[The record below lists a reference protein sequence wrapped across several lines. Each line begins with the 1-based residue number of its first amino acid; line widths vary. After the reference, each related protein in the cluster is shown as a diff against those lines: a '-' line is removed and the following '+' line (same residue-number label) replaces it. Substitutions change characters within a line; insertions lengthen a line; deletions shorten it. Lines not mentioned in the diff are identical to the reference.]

1 MNNNIIYLFYCV
13 MLAYTIVL
21 IVMTNRCAKVKYC
34 NSSFD
39 KNKDGGPGHYGAKL
53 YEPLYKV
60 IRVEKCLSKNS
71 HNEIAKYTLS
81 NIYLENQG
89 SVEIQELILYA
100 EMGKYTVGDIL
111 RFKKDTYCDLKKTKN
126 D

>member
-1 MNNNIIYLFYCV
+1 MNNILYLFFFVIC
-13 MLAYTIVL
+13 AYTILL
-21 IVMTNRCAKVKYC
+21 ITIANSYAKAKYC

-39 KNKDGGPGHYGAKL
+39 KNKDGGVPYGPKL

-60 IRVEKCLSKNS
+60 IRVEKCLCKNTY
-71 HNEIAKYTLS
+71 NEIAKYTLN

-89 SVEIQELILYA
+89 SVDIQKLILYA
-100 EMGKYTVGDIL
+100 EMGKYNVGDIL